1 MSDELRFV
9 NAIIGFCKRTG
20 NWPAPLAPYGYI
32 ACGYD
37 RELKTI
43 MNGQDRTVPVDLLCA
58 SGLIHHALCVETK
71 SRTLHEDQVH
81 RYRAVNARNLLQ
93 LGGLPSSVDPQELTH
108 DVVYVAQRANTG
120 DLIRQF
126 DAVNVTMPIV
136 AGDEQLFDLV
146 HGAIG
151 QKDIHRLFA
160 NGVAVNADAWP
171 THFVAFNGRS
181 PDAAIVPYVAIA
193 LAKFIMSGDSF
204 SIEELLVQAV
214 PHWSICG
221 RGERQRLRTRT
232 AKLVDRAGREEFE
245 GYFDRPGKEQAWELK
260 AHAQTHPSQRQKLY
274 DLALRFVERV
284 QKQITFVPG
293 QLDFG
298 PSFFDP
304 LVEDEEELE
313 EDDE

>member
-9 NAIIGFCKRTG
+9 NAVIGFCKRTG
-20 NWPAPLAPYGYI
+20 NWPAPLAPYNYMV
-32 ACGYD
+32 CGYD
-37 RELKTI
+37 REIKII

-58 SGLIHHALCVETK
+58 SGLTHHALCVEAK

-81 RYRAVNARNLLQ
+81 RYQAITSRNLLH
-93 LGGLPSSVDPQELTH
+93 LGSLPESVDPQELTH
-108 DVVYVAQRANTG
+108 DVVYVAQRANAV

-126 DAVNVTMPIV
+126 DAMNVTMPIV

-146 HGAIG
+146 HGAID
-151 QKDIHRLFA
+151 QQDVHRMFA

-171 THFVAFNGRS
+171 THYVAFNGRS
-181 PDAAIVPYVAIA
+181 TDAIIVPYVATS
-193 LAKFIMSGDSF
+193 LAKFIMNGKSF
-204 SIEELLVQAV
+204 SIEQLLVHAV

-221 RGERQRLRTRT
+221 QGEHQRLRKRIAT
-232 AKLVDRAGREEFE
+232 LVIRAGREEFV
-245 GYFDRPGKEQAWELK
+245 GYYDRPGKEQAWELK

-274 DLALRFVERV
+274 DLAARFVERV
-284 QKQITFVPG
+284 QKDIPFVPG

-298 PSFFDP
+298 PRFFDS

-313 EDDE
+313 EEDE